1 MARFIELTKTDNTK
15 ILVNK
20 DLIVMIKPYGEDATA
35 ISFVVTYI
43 HGQKDN
49 LSSYC
54 ETIHVLEKY
63 NWLKDKLL

>member
-1 MARFIELTKTDNTK
+1 MAHFIELTKTDNAK

-20 DLIVMIKPYGEDATA
+20 DWIAMIKPYGEDATA
-35 ISFVVTYI
+35 ICMGVANI
-43 HGQKDN
+43 HGQKDS

-54 ETIHVLEKY
+54 ETIHVIEKY